1 MAQTCYVH
9 TMRDHMRIGGL
20 NMKLRIV
27 DVHAREILDSRGN
40 PTVEAEVTVEK
51 ELGGRQY
58 VGRAAV
64 PSGASTGRFE
74 AVELRDGETRYFG
87 LGTTKAVNNVN
98 TKIREALMGMNAFD
112 QGLIDRIL
120 IEQDGTENKGNLGA
134 NATLGVSMACAK
146 VAAQAMEIPL
156 YRYLGGAYTRLLPVP
171 MMNILNGGK
180 HADNT
185 VDFQEF
191 MIMPVQAESF
201 ADGLRICAEIYHNLK
216 KICNDRGLST
226 GVGDEGGFAP
236 SLPDAF
242 AVLDLIVE
250 SIKAAG
256 YTPGQDIKIALDV
269 AASELYDEKD
279 GMYHFPGETELKN
292 SRAKV
297 KGSQVTECYE
307 AGNDF
312 AEGAMEQEITRSTEE
327 MIAYY
332 EELIERYPIISIED
346 GLAEDDW
353 DGWQILTT
361 RLGEKVQL
369 VGDDLFVT
377 NTKRLDAGIKLRVAN
392 AILVKVNQIGTVS
405 EAMDAIEMAQKNG
418 YRAVIS
424 HRSGE
429 TEDTFIADLAVAVN
443 AGQIKTGAPCRS
455 DRVAKYNQLLRI
467 EEDLGSVACY
477 KEPFNKI

>member
-1 MAQTCYVH
+1 MEK
-9 TMRDHMRIGGL
+9 M
-20 NMKLRIV
+20 LRIV
-27 DVHAREILDSRGN
+27 EVHAREILDSRGN

-51 ELGGRQY
+51 EPSGCR
-58 VGRAAV
+58 VTGRAAV

-87 LGTTKAVNNVN
+87 LGTTKAVGNVN
-98 TKIREALMGMNAFD
+98 TKIREAILGLNALEQGM
-112 QGLIDRIL
+112 IDRVL
-120 IEQDGTENKGNLGA
+120 IEQDGTDNKSNLGA
-134 NATLGVSMACAK
+134 NAMLGVSMACAR
-146 VAAQAMEIPL
+146 ACAQALEMPL
-156 YRYLGGAYTRLLPVP
+156 YRYLGGAHTRLLPVP

-216 KICNDRGLST
+216 QICNQRGLST

-236 SLPDAF
+236 SLSDA
-242 AVLDLIVE
+242 AEVLGLIVD

-256 YTPGQDIKIALDV
+256 YTPGQDIKIAMDA
-269 AASELYDEKD
+269 AASELYDETSD
-279 GMYHFPGETELKN
+279 TYYFPGE
-292 SRAKV
+292 
-297 KGSQVTECYE
+297 SQMTGQEVRRS
-307 AGNDF
+307 A
-312 AEGAMEQEITRSTEE
+312 AEMVS
-327 MIAYY
+327 YY
-332 EELIERYPIISIED
+332 ENLVERFPIISIED
-346 GLAEDDW
+346 GLFEDDW
-353 DGWQILTT
+353 DGWQLLTKA
-361 RLGEKVQL
+361 LGEKIQL

-377 NTKRLDAGIKLRVAN
+377 NTKRLDAGIKLQVAN

-405 EAMDAIEMAQKNG
+405 EAMEAIEMAHKNG
-418 YRAVIS
+418 YKAVIS

-455 DRVAKYNQLLRI
+455 DRIAKYNRLLRI
-467 EEDLGSVACY
+467 EEELGSVACY

>member
-1 MAQTCYVH
+1 MTQ
-9 TMRDHMRIGGL
+9 M
-20 NMKLRIV
+20 LRIV
-27 DVHAREILDSRGN
+27 EVHAREILDSRGN
-40 PTVEAEVTVEK
+40 PTVEAEVTVEI
-51 ELGGRQY
+51 EPEGERIT
-58 VGRAAV
+58 GRAAV

-98 TKIREALMGMNAFD
+98 TKIREALLGMNALD

-120 IEQDGTENKGNLGA
+120 IDQDGTENKGNLGA
-134 NATLGVSMACAK
+134 NAMLGVSMACAK
-146 VAAQAMEIPL
+146 AGSLALKIPL
-156 YRYLGGAYTRLLPVP
+156 YRYLGGAHTRLLPVP

-216 KICNDRGLST
+216 QICNQRGLST

-236 SLPDAF
+236 SLADAEE
-242 AVLDLIVE
+242 VLELIVE

-256 YTPGQDIKIALDV
+256 YTPGQDIKIAMDA
-269 AASELYDEKD
+269 AASELYDETTNT
-279 GMYHFPGETELKN
+279 YYFPGE
-292 SRAKV
+292 
-297 KGSQVTECYE
+297 SQMRNNEVR
-307 AGNDF
+307 
-312 AEGAMEQEITRSTEE
+312 RSASE
-327 MIAYY
+327 MVAYY
-332 EELIERYPIISIED
+332 EKLVEHFPIISIED
-346 GLAEDDW
+346 GLFEDDW
-353 DGWQILTT
+353 DGWQLLTKA
-361 RLGEKVQL
+361 LGEKIQL

-377 NTKRLDAGIKLRVAN
+377 NTKRLDAGIKLQVAN

-405 EAMDAIEMAQKNG
+405 EAMEAIEMAHKNG
-418 YRAVIS
+418 YKTVIS

-455 DRVAKYNQLLRI
+455 DRIAKYNQLLRI
-467 EEDLGSVACY
+467 EEELGSVACY